1 MEIRPSQVTGWS
13 IWVDTSEKWLI
24 FKALD
29 ALLSSKSRDSYEE
42 KLIKDMMDKIREV
55 EHENN

>member
-42 KLIKDMMDKIREV
+42 KLIKDMMDKIRETCD
-55 EHENN
+55 